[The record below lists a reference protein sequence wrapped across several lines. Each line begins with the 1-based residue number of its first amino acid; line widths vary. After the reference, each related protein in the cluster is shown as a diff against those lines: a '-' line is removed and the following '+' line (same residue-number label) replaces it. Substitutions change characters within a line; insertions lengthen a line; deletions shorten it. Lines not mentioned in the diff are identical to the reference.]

1 MLPRHLYA
9 VVLTLLL
16 QPITEAVAADPGSP
30 AFLSDNPFKNPKE
43 KTQDVLE
50 HKPATAPSCEQF
62 VRAAH
67 RL

>member
-1 MLPRHLYA
+1 MLPRHLYVA
-9 VVLTLLL
+9 VLALLL
-16 QPITEAVAADPGSP
+16 QPITQAVAADQGSP
-30 AFLSDNPFKNPKE
+30 DYLSDNPLKNPKK

-62 VRAAH
+62 VRAAQ